1 MGDCRDQNLMSKSA
15 TLIKATGQQIHAT
28 RIVQMLGHIFQPT
41 PQHPCFRAVQE
52 DMIRGLQLAFTEA
65 APRNNHAPSLQ
76 RQIKS
81 SSFPTYCG
89 QNQSQIGCLERLAVI
104 YNGESTT
111 CQFCDK

>member
-1 MGDCRDQNLMSKSA
+1 MSKSA

-65 APRNNHAPSLQ
+65 APRNNHAPSLHQ
-76 RQIKS
+76 VFISWDFPMNKPPKDES
-81 SSFPTYCG
+81 SCG
-89 QNQSQIGCLERLAVI
+89 RDIFVPQTVAPRKFR
-104 YNGESTT
+104 T
-111 CQFCDK
+111 CTFDEAIS